1 MIRSLLFFLFLG
13 ALAAY
18 LFKMVLLLD
27 FNKRVYNHRPGSCRQ
42 VEGIVHGS
50 EDIAL
55 LEDEGIA
62 ILTSGV
68 FFISPREKDVKGQMF
83 LYDFAQNGT
92 FKAEPLKIN
101 GKYDQENFHPHGIT
115 HIVTSTGTVRLFVIS
130 HTRAF
135 EHSVMVFRQTRQ
147 LDLVKTIRDEKFIR
161 PNDLVAVSEEAFILS
176 NDGSAQTTVTNLI
189 EYMSLI
195 PSGSVVYYDGKLIPR
210 TMSPNGVIL
219 DRDREHL
226 IVSHLNDKILSVYKL
241 GENYRS
247 LSRVIDV
254 PLLTA
259 ADNFYVDNDGAIWI
273 GAHPVLHEALRHL
286 TDCDD
291 LSKYSP
297 SQVIRIKFSKDFK
310 SWEFTE
316 PFMDDGRLI
325 SAASVAVRLKNQ
337 LLIGSICRQVVH
349 CDITAETI

>member
-195 PSGSVVYYDGKLIPR
+195 PSGSVVYYDGKVNHNI
-210 TMSPNGVIL
+210 
-219 DRDREHL
+219 
-226 IVSHLNDKILSVYKL
+226 
-241 GENYRS
+241 
-247 LSRVIDV
+247 
-254 PLLTA
+254 
-259 ADNFYVDNDGAIWI
+259 
-273 GAHPVLHEALRHL
+273 
-286 TDCDD
+286 
-291 LSKYSP
+291 
-297 SQVIRIKFSKDFK
+297 
-310 SWEFTE
+310 
-316 PFMDDGRLI
+316 
-325 SAASVAVRLKNQ
+325 
-337 LLIGSICRQVVH
+337 
-349 CDITAETI
+349 

>member
-1 MIRSLLFFLFLG
+1 
-13 ALAAY
+13 
-18 LFKMVLLLD
+18 
-27 FNKRVYNHRPGSCRQ
+27 
-42 VEGIVHGS
+42 
-50 EDIAL
+50 
-55 LEDEGIA
+55 
-62 ILTSGV
+62 
-68 FFISPREKDVKGQMF
+68 MF

-161 PNDLVAVSEEAFILS
+161 YKKGSVLSNHFLRTLLISRPNDLVAVSEEAFILS

-195 PSGSVVYYDGKLIPR
+195 PSGSVVYYDGK
-210 TMSPNGVIL
+210 
-219 DRDREHL
+219 
-226 IVSHLNDKILSVYKL
+226 
-241 GENYRS
+241 NYRS